1 MTETQLNE
9 LIAHQAAIDKALA
22 FEHTVPC
29 DPFDN
34 REERDP
40 CPYCN
45 CIPDKLY
52 YDEVAQ
58 ERTCLSCAIDRLK
71 EAE

>member
-1 MTETQLNE
+1 MTETQLNA

-22 FEHTVPC
+22 FEHIVHC

-34 REERDP
+34 REWRYH
-40 CPYCN
+40 CQYCN
-45 CIPDKLY
+45 CTPDKLY
-52 YDEVAQ
+52 YDKMASS
-58 ERTCLSCAIDRLK
+58 RTCLSCAIDRLK